1 MNRLALAGG
10 CLDTARSMLRTLK
23 IKNLALVDDAQV
35 GFHEGLN
42 VITGETGA
50 GKSLLM
56 GALRLLLGER
66 ADKSMIRTGES
77 SCSIH
82 AEFGLSD
89 SSQVDAVL
97 ADVGMEPCD
106 GGLLIIRRVITES
119 SNRTMVNDESVT
131 LNVLRRLGKV
141 LVDMH
146 GPYDHQSLLDQAVQ
160 RDILDAF
167 GQLGTAKAAY
177 RVEYEK
183 YREIQKRIDALNSDN
198 EEDLLRQIEFLDYRV
213 NEIET
218 ANLSADEEDEV
229 VEEHSKIANAQ
240 EVIELSNGAV
250 NALTE
255 GEGCAFD
262 GLVAAQQCLN
272 RLVKLLPEAQEWH
285 GELESAVL
293 SIQDVVR
300 SIENSAGD
308 MDASPERM
316 QWLDD
321 RLTTY
326 QSLKRKY
333 GATVEEILENGA
345 KWAEQLKDLRGR
357 DQQREL
363 LEGELREVFKGL
375 EACGLSLRAK
385 RENVADHL
393 SECITRELVDIGF
406 EYGFFDV
413 QINPCE
419 PGPSGMDEV
428 EFGFAP
434 NAGEDMRPLRM
445 IASSGEISRVMLAT
459 KAVLA
464 KQDRVPV
471 LVFDE
476 IDANIGGE
484 IGGAVGRKLAQVA
497 QSHQLICITHLP
509 QVAACGATHLAVS
522 KKVKEGRTYTEV
534 ELLDSESRPDEIAR
548 MLGGKDSTGVTL
560 QHARELLGLVHGGG

>member
-1 MNRLALAGG
+1 
-10 CLDTARSMLRTLK
+10 MLRTLK
-23 IKNLALVDDAQV
+23 IRNLALVDDVQV
-35 GFHEGLN
+35 GFHDGLN

-66 ADKSMIRTGES
+66 ADKSMIRTGET
-77 SCSIH
+77 SCSVH

-89 SSQVDAVL
+89 TSQVDAVL
-97 ADVGMEPCD
+97 EDVGLESCD

-119 SNRTMVNDESVT
+119 SNKTLVNDEPVT
-131 LNVLRRLGKV
+131 LTVLRRLGEV

-160 RDILDAF
+160 LDILDAF
-167 GQLGTAKAAY
+167 GQLAPIKADY
-177 RVEYEK
+177 QKEYAR
-183 YREIQKRIDALNSDN
+183 YREIQKKIAALNSDN
-198 EEDLLRQIEFLDYRV
+198 EEDLERQIEFLDYRV
-213 NEIET
+213 NEIEK
-218 ANLSADEEDEV
+218 ANLSVDEEDAV
-229 VEEHSKIANAQ
+229 VEEHGVIANSQ
-240 EVIELSNGAV
+240 QVIELANGAV

-262 GLVAAQQCLN
+262 GLVSAQQCLN
-272 RLVKLLPEAQEWH
+272 QLARLMPDEAQEWH
-285 GELESAVL
+285 DEIESAVT
-293 SIQDVVR
+293 SVQEVVR
-300 SIENSAGD
+300 SIENSAAGI
-308 MDASPERM
+308 DASAERM

-326 QSLKRKY
+326 QTLKRKY
-333 GATVEEILENGA
+333 GATVEEVLENGE
-345 KWAEQLKDLRGR
+345 KWSDQLRELRNRDKVKIELEAELATVLVGVEKAGLALRT
-357 DQQREL
+357 QRE
-363 LEGELREVFKGL
+363 
-375 EACGLSLRAK
+375 
-385 RENVADHL
+385 NIADHL

-406 EYGFFDV
+406 EHGFFDV
-413 QINPCE
+413 QITPSE
-419 PGPSGMDEV
+419 PGSSGMDEV
-428 EFGFAP
+428 DFGFAP

-464 KQDRVPV
+464 RQDRIPV

-497 QSHQLICITHLP
+497 EYHQLICITHLP
-509 QVAACGATHLAVS
+509 QVAACGSTHLAVS
-522 KKVKEGRTYTEV
+522 KKVEDGRTHTEV
-534 ELLDSESRPDEIAR
+534 ELLDAESRPDEIAR

-560 QHARELLGLVHGGG
+560 QHARELLGLPIAAL

>member
-1 MNRLALAGG
+1 
-10 CLDTARSMLRTLK
+10 MLRTLK
-23 IKNLALVDDAQV
+23 IKNLALVDDVQV
-35 GFHEGLN
+35 GFNDGLN

-56 GALRLLLGER
+56 GALRLLLGDR
-66 ADKSMIRTGES
+66 ADKSMIRTGET
-77 SCSIH
+77 SCSVH

-97 ADVGMEPCD
+97 ADVGLESCE

-119 SNRTMVNDESVT
+119 SNKTLVNDESVT
-131 LNVLRRLGKV
+131 LQVLKRLGEV

-146 GPYDHQSLLDQAVQ
+146 GPYDHQSLLDQRVQ
-160 RDILDAF
+160 LEILDAF
-167 GQLGTAKAAY
+167 GQLVSVKAAY
-177 RVEYEK
+177 RSEYDK
-183 YREIQKRIDALNSDN
+183 YRDLQKRIDALNSDN
-198 EEDLLRQIEFLDYRV
+198 QEDLERQIEFLDYRV
-213 NEIET
+213 NEIEQ
-218 ANLSADEEDEV
+218 ANLSDEEYDQV
-229 VEEHSKIANAQ
+229 VEEHGMIANAQ
-240 EVIELSNGAV
+240 QVIELANGAV
-250 NALTE
+250 NALTGE
-255 GEGCAFD
+255 EGCAFD

-272 RLVKLLPEAQEWH
+272 RLVRMVPEAQEWH
-285 GELESAVL
+285 DELESAITSV
-293 SIQDVVR
+293 QDIVR
-300 SIENSAGD
+300 SIEKSASGI
-308 MDASPERM
+308 DASAERM

-326 QSLKRKY
+326 QTLKRKY
-333 GATVEEILENGA
+333 GATVEEVLGNCS
-345 KWAEQLKDLRGR
+345 KWKEQLGDLRGR
-357 DQQREL
+357 DKKRAVLQAEL
-363 LEGELREVFKGL
+363 EEVLKSVEKAGVALRK
-375 EACGLSLRAK
+375 R
-385 RENVADHL
+385 RENVADLL

-406 EYGFFDV
+406 EHGFFDV
-413 QINPCE
+413 QIKPCE
-419 PGPSGMDEV
+419 PGPSGMDEI

-464 KQDRVPV
+464 KQDRIPV

-497 QSHQLICITHLP
+497 QCHQLICITHLP
-509 QVAACGATHLAVS
+509 QVAACGTTHLAVS
-522 KKVKEGRTYTEV
+522 KKVEAGRTYTEV

-560 QHARELLGLVHGGG
+560 QHAREMLEQQTLAI

>member
-1 MNRLALAGG
+1 
-10 CLDTARSMLRTLK
+10 MLRTLK
-23 IKNLALVDDAQV
+23 IKNLALVDDVQV
-35 GFHEGLN
+35 GFNDGLN

-66 ADKSMIRTGES
+66 ADKSMIRTGEA
-77 SCSIH
+77 SCSVH

-89 SSQVDAVL
+89 STLVDAVL
-97 ADVGMEPCD
+97 TDVGLEPCD
-106 GGLLIIRRVITES
+106 GGLLIVRRIITES
-119 SNRTMVNDESVT
+119 SSKTLVNDESVT
-131 LNVLRRLGKV
+131 LQVLKRLGEV

-146 GPYDHQSLLDQAVQ
+146 GPYDHQSLLDPHVQ
-160 RDILDAF
+160 LEILDAF
-167 GQLGTAKAAY
+167 GQLDAVRAAY
-177 RVEYEK
+177 QAEYAK
-183 YREIQKRIDALNSDN
+183 YREIQKQIDALNADN
-198 EEDLLRQIEFLDYRV
+198 EEDLVRQIEFLDYRV
-213 NEIET
+213 NEISR
-218 ANLSADEEDEV
+218 ANLTAEEEAEV
-229 VEEHSKIANAQ
+229 VEEHGRIANSQ
-240 EVIELSNGAV
+240 QVIELANGAV

-255 GEGCAFD
+255 AEGCAFD

-272 RLVKLLPEAQEWH
+272 RLIKLMPEAQGWH
-285 GELESAVL
+285 DELESAVAAV
-293 SIQDVVR
+293 QEVVR
-300 SIENSAGD
+300 SIENSAAGI
-308 MDASPERM
+308 DASPERM

-326 QSLKRKY
+326 QTLKRKY
-333 GATVEEILENGA
+333 GATVEDILENGE
-345 KWAEQLKDLRGR
+345 KWQAQLEDLRGR
-357 DQQREL
+357 DKKRETL
-363 LEGELREVFKGL
+363 QSELDAVFKTLEKAGVELRK
-375 EACGLSLRAK
+375 R

-406 EYGFFDV
+406 EHGFFDV

-419 PGPSGMDEV
+419 PGPDGMDEV

-464 KQDRVPV
+464 KQDKIPV

-497 QSHQLICITHLP
+497 RNHQLICITHLP
-509 QVAACGATHLAVS
+509 QVAACGTTHLAVS
-522 KKVKEGRTYTEV
+522 KKVEDGRTYTEV
-534 ELLDSESRPDEIAR
+534 QLLDGETRPDEIAR

-560 QHARELLGLVHGGG
+560 QHARELLGSL